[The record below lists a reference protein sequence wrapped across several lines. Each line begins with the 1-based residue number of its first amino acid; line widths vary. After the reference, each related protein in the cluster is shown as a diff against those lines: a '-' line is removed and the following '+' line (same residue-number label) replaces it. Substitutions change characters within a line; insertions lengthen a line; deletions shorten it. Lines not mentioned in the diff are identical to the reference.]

1 VNLLAQTR
9 ARYFAKVLGPGY
21 NTSFFMLGWTP
32 GATYDVHNVFE
43 QIMQTRGGGKGGFN
57 LGNYSNKAFDDL
69 ANKIEQETDKAK
81 RDAMIVEAHKI
92 HKEEFGHIPLHQ
104 QAVVWAARDNIE
116 LTQLADNFFPLR
128 YVRVK

>member
-1 VNLLAQTR
+1 
-9 ARYFAKVLGPGY
+9 
-21 NTSFFMLGWTP
+21 MLGWTP

-81 RDAMIVEAHKI
+81 RDAMIAKATKLYVDDFAY
-92 HKEEFGHIPLHQ
+92 IPLHQ
-104 QAVVWAARDNIE
+104 QALVWAARKNID
-116 LTQLADNFFPLR
+116 LVQPADNTFPLR
-128 YVRVK
+128 FVTVK